1 MLRNYYLFCSVL
13 PFCFL
18 FFGVSLSVAK
28 TKIILSKT
36 DIQIAQEL
44 KIAPKKLAEL
54 KEKPL
59 YEFSEKEVDIYLE
72 YLQKVEPN
80 LRNRIIHLGRKNIG
94 QPYKIFLLGEFP
106 FELYD
111 NDPMY
116 CLKQSDCVVFSEH
129 MYAMGLAKNWQ
140 EFFVL
145 LQRIR
150 YKNGAI
156 GMLTRNH
163 YTEADWDINNSWLV
177 EDITEEL
184 LGNRAA
190 TFHEDINR
198 ANFFKKHNI
207 GQDIPIQ
214 SFDTKYIP
222 CELIPEVLPKLQNGD
237 FVNVVRGYEEPSWV
251 GHTGLIAIAPDG
263 TVDFL
268 HSTPPRVKEQPI
280 LEYMQT
286 AVNRWAEIDKHN
298 AYVDEMKKKGITFER
313 KGFFRKK
320 VDLTKQA
327 KLYGF
332 KFLRLRDNPLD
343 NLRKIDGPDTPR
355 VTAPLG
361 LLKSEN

>member
-1 MLRNYYLFCSVL
+1 MFRNYPMY
-13 PFCFL
+13 
-18 FFGVSLSVAK
+18 LSVFTFYFIFLGLSYSIAK
-28 TKIILSKT
+28 TKITLTEQDKL
-36 DIQIAQEL
+36 IALEL
-44 KIAPKKLAEL
+44 NIKPDKLAEL
-54 KEKPL
+54 KAKPM
-59 YEFSEKEVDIYLE
+59 YKFSEKDLDIYLG
-72 YLQKVEPN
+72 YIQKAEPN
-80 LRNRIIHLGRKNIG
+80 LRNRVVHLGRKNIG
-94 QPYKIFLLGEFP
+94 QPYKIYLLGEFP

-111 NDPMY
+111 ADPMY

-129 MYAMGLAKNWQ
+129 TYAMALAKNWR

-150 YKNGAI
+150 YKNGEI

-184 LGNRAA
+184 VGNRAA
-190 TFHEDINR
+190 TFSADINR
-198 ANFFKKHNI
+198 AAFFEKYHI

-214 SFDTKYIP
+214 KFSTKYIP
-222 CELIPEVLPKLQNGD
+222 CELIPEVLDKLQNGD
-237 FVNVVRGYEEPSWV
+237 FVNVVRGYDAPSWV

-268 HSTPPRVKEQPI
+268 HSTPPKVTEQPL
-280 LEYMQT
+280 LEYMNK
-286 AVNRWAEIDKHN
+286 AVSRWAEIDKHN
-298 AYVDEMKKKGITFER
+298 AYVDEMKKKGITYER

-320 VDLTKQA
+320 VALKKQA

-343 NLRKIDGPDTPR
+343 ELRKLDGADTPR

-361 LLKSEN
+361 LLKNHE

>member
-1 MLRNYYLFCSVL
+1 MLRNCHLYLSVIS
-13 PFCFL
+13 FCFVFL
-18 FFGVSLSVAK
+18 GLSYSYAK
-28 TKIILSKT
+28 TKVTLT
-36 DIQIAQEL
+36 EQDTQLAQEL
-44 KIAPKKLAEL
+44 KIKPEKLAEL
-54 KEKPL
+54 KEKPI
-59 YEFSEKEVDIYLE
+59 YKFSEKDLDIYLG
-72 YLQKVEPN
+72 YIQKAEPN
-80 LRNRIIHLGRKNIG
+80 LRNRIVHLGRKNLG

-106 FELYD
+106 FELFD
-111 NDPMY
+111 DDPMY

-129 MYAMGLAKNWQ
+129 TYAMALAKNWRG
-140 EFFVL
+140 FFVL

-150 YKNGAI
+150 FKNGEI

-184 LGNRAA
+184 IGDRAA
-190 TFHEDINR
+190 TFSEDINR
-198 ANFFKKHNI
+198 AAFFKKYNI

-214 SFDTKYIP
+214 KFSTQYIP
-222 CELIPEVLPKLQNGD
+222 CELIPEVIGKLQNGD
-237 FVNVVRGYEEPSWV
+237 FVNVVRGYDEPSWV

-268 HSTPPRVKEQPI
+268 HSTPPKVKEQPI
-280 LEYMQT
+280 LEYMNK
-286 AVNRWAEIDKHN
+286 AVNHWAEIDKHN

-320 VDLTKQA
+320 VELKKQA

-332 KFLRLRDNPLD
+332 KFLRLRENPLD
-343 NLRKIDGPDTPR
+343 NLRKLDGADTPR

-361 LLKSEN
+361 LLKDSE